1 MRLSRKNKT
10 IIESFRRHKKAAR
23 CSFFLCPPGWVVLVP
38 VLSPPALGLSVFSVK
53 FQKKF

>member
-10 IIESFRRHKKAAR
+10 IIESFRRHKKS
-23 CSFFLCPPGWVVLVP
+23 CPVQLFLCPPGWVVLVP